1 MNAVELLKSQIQ
13 MSHTF
18 LDGTFADV
26 TKEQADALPGG
37 KAHPIGATYAHLL
50 LAEDVILSMMVR
62 GTQPLVMGEYAGK
75 SGASEPP
82 PMQGSAED
90 TFAWA
95 NRVKVDLFQAKD
107 YGQAVM
113 KNTLAW
119 VDSLSETD
127 LDRELEPPGFGK
139 QTVASMISLAA
150 IVHVSNHCGDISA
163 LKGLQGTK
171 GYPF

>member
-1 MNAVELLKSQIQ
+1 MNAIDLLKSQIQ
-13 MSHTF
+13 MSHNF

-26 TKEQADALPGG
+26 TQEQADALPGG
-37 KAHPIGATYAHLL
+37 RAHPIGATYAHLL

-62 GTQPLVMGEYAGK
+62 GTQPLVMSTYAGK
-75 SGASEPP
+75 AGVSEPP
-82 PMQGSAED
+82 PMGGSAED

-95 NRVKVDLFQAKD
+95 NRVKVDLGQAKE
-107 YGQAVM
+107 YGHAVM
-113 KNTLAW
+113 KNTLEW
-119 VDSLSETD
+119 LDTLSETD

-150 IVHVSNHCGDISA
+150 VVHGSNHCGEISA
-163 LKGLQGTK
+163 LKGLQGAK